1 MFELVRPNRGP
12 HTLGPHTC
20 AKNFMSSKFPV
31 STNKENITE
40 QTGRKYTPLY
50 AQVSR
55 VQAWESFLVFTV
67 GRPHN
72 YCFSEHGSHI
82 C

>member
-1 MFELVRPNRGP
+1 
-12 HTLGPHTC
+12 
-20 AKNFMSSKFPV
+20 MSSKFPV

-55 VQAWESFLVFTV
+55 VQA
-67 GRPHN
+67 
-72 YCFSEHGSHI
+72 
-82 C
+82 